1 MEKVPYMVVLGDK
14 EVEDKV
20 VALRDRKGG
29 NHGVMSVEDMLA
41 KLGQEIADRVK

>member
-1 MEKVPYMVVLGDK
+1 MVVLGDK

-29 NHGVMSVEDMLA
+29 NFGVMSVEDMLA
-41 KLGQEIADRVK
+41 KFHQEIDEKIHD